1 MHENTNRD
9 QVSMNHG
16 LMKSSNEVFSIHF
29 QQIMDLSLVTTSI
42 FCIQSVHILDQPC
55 P

>member
-9 QVSMNHG
+9 QVLMNHG
-16 LMKSSNEVFSIHF
+16 LTKSSNEVLSIHF
-29 QQIMDLSLVTTSI
+29 QQIKDSTLVTTSI
-42 FCIQSVHILDQPC
+42 FCIQSVPILDQPC